1 MEQVTPHGGERIA
14 TVITGAGA
22 ITPLGLD
29 AAAFWR
35 ACVEGRSGVRAIA
48 AFDATAFPCRVA
60 GEAWGFDPLARMSR
74 KEAGRAARFV
84 QLAVAAAAEAWE
96 RAGLDGASI
105 DGARLGVVWGSGSG
119 GASAMDAVL
128 GAALNGGWSACEPL
142 ALLKVLPDSAANAL
156 AVRFGAHGHVSTVVA
171 ACVSSTLAVVEAVRL
186 IRAGVVDI
194 AVAGGSEAWITP
206 LGIGS
211 FCLLRA
217 LSTARNDAP
226 ETASRPFDRT
236 RDGFVPAE
244 GAGAVVIE
252 SAEHAARRG
261 ATAIAVIAGVGVT
274 NDAHHAVAPHP
285 DGVQAARA
293 ITLALEDAGMRAED
307 IGYVN
312 AHGTSTV
319 LNDVAETK
327 ALKLALGEHAYRVP
341 VSATKSMTG
350 HGLGAS
356 GAWETIV
363 TACALRD
370 GIVHP
375 TINLGEPDPA
385 CDLDYVREGAR
396 RTPLRT
402 ALKTSFGFGGQN
414 AALVLRAAG

>member
-1 MEQVTPHGGERIA
+1 MRM
-14 TVITGAGA
+14 
-22 ITPLGLD
+22 L
-29 AAAFWR
+29 
-35 ACVEGRSGVRAIA
+35 RSPRH
-48 AFDATAFPCRVA
+48 
-60 GEAWGFDPLARMSR
+60 
-74 KEAGRAARFV
+74 RAAP
-84 QLAVAAAAEAWE
+84 
-96 RAGLDGASI
+96 DGT
-105 DGARLGVVWGSGSG
+105 RLGIVWGTGSG
-119 GASAMDAVL
+119 GAASMDALL
-128 GAALNGGWSACEPL
+128 GKAMEGGWAACEPL

-186 IRAGVVDI
+186 IRAGVIDI
-194 AVAGGSEAWITP
+194 AVTGGSEAWITP

-236 RDGFVPAE
+236 RDGFVPAK
-244 GAGAVVIE
+244 GAGAIVIE

-261 ATAIAVIAGVGVT
+261 AAAIAEIAGVGVT

-285 DGVQAARA
+285 DGVHAARA
-293 ITLALEDAGMRAED
+293 ITMALADAGMRAED
-307 IGYVN
+307 IDYVN

-319 LNDVAETK
+319 LNDAAETR
-327 ALKLALGEHAYRVP
+327 ALKLALGEDAYRVP

-356 GAWETIV
+356 GAWEIIA
-363 TACALRD
+363 TASSLRD

-375 TINLGEPDPA
+375 TINIDDPDPA
-385 CDLDYVREGAR
+385 CDLDYVRGAAR
-396 RTPLRT
+396 RTPLRG